1 LTLFVSCEGIVAS
14 KTITM
19 SWEDEEVEAPL
30 AQVSLADPSRWAD
43 EDREEGNTKES
54 WEQEDQQQPPQPQA
68 QPQPQHQQQKRSFR
82 KPGVVPPQ
90 GPPQDP
96 EGEKKYKQL
105 MVEAADFENTREM
118 FSGLDVID
126 TKHPKDEKDFEALA
140 TLLAQ
145 KLAIFDK
152 SYHFKEF
159 LKSLYRQ
166 TAASLK
172 SDDIK
177 ELSSVLGMVANE
189 KMKSEKEKQKK
200 KKSTWK
206 KNNPECEK

>member
-1 LTLFVSCEGIVAS
+1 LHKFLLLTRVVGLMKTEKKEIRKSLGNRKTNSSRHSHKHSHNRNTNNRNEVSE
-14 KTITM
+14 
-19 SWEDEEVEAPL
+19 
-30 AQVSLADPSRWAD
+30 
-43 EDREEGNTKES
+43 
-54 WEQEDQQQPPQPQA
+54 
-68 QPQPQHQQQKRSFR
+68 

-200 KKSTWK
+200 KKAPGKRTTLNVKSDFD
-206 KNNPECEK
+206 EEQEDVLDDYSDFM

>member
-1 LTLFVSCEGIVAS
+1 
-14 KTITM
+14 M

-30 AQVSLADPSRWAD
+30 AQVSLSDPSRWAD

-54 WEQEDQQQPPQPQA
+54 WEQEDQQQPPH
-68 QPQPQHQQQKRSFR
+68 PQPQQQHQKRSFR
-82 KPGVVPPQ
+82 KPGQVVPPQ

-96 EGEKKYKQL
+96 DGEKKYKQL

-166 TAASLK
+166 TAVSLK
-172 SDDIK
+172 ADDIK

-189 KMKSEKEKQKK
+189 KMKAEKEKQKK
-200 KKSTWK
+200 KKAPGKRTTLNVKSDFD
-206 KNNPECEK
+206 EEQEDVLDDYSDFM